1 MKFLLIIFSFFI
13 ASSCYSK
20 KIEVDIFKKDEIN
33 IENFGFSYCLT
44 KTKDKVL
51 LSESSLAMGGYFQE
65 GTYEEPAY
73 KNIKI
78 FVDRYISKNKD
89 VYQSTGNTAILM
101 NCLSMYN
108 STEYNKLLAEQN
120 GYWIK

>member
-1 MKFLLIIFSFFI
+1 MKFLLIIFSCFI

-65 GTYEEPAY
+65 GAYEEPAY

-78 FVDRYISKNKD
+78 FVDRYISKNND

>member
-1 MKFLLIIFSFFI
+1 MKFLLFIFSCFI

-65 GTYEEPAY
+65 GAYEEPAY

-78 FVDRYISKNKD
+78 FVDRYISKNND